1 MPITLIHSIGKFIA
15 KVLVNRL
22 TPMLQELLHVRQNA
36 FIKAFI
42 KGRFIHGS
50 FKLIHALAKH
60 LHARKV
66 PSLLLK
72 VDIARS
78 TRFLGC
84 SCCKPC
90 KPLASPPLGGT
101 GCPPCYLRLALRYCL
116 MEHQGR
122 GFVMLT
128 DLRQGDS
135 LSPLFFLLIMEVM
148 STMFRRA
155 DDWSLL
161 QPLNTQT
168 IPHRVSLYADD
179 MVMFLARGSR
189 ISSLLVI
196 FYRCSRT
203 CPALVAI
210 WQSANWPRS
219 VILRSKLKWRSP
231 SSHARRCISPSNI

>member
-1 MPITLIHSIGKFIA
+1 MVLLPKTMDIEAIKDYMPITLIHSIGKLIA

-128 DLRQGDS
+128 TCVRETPS
-135 LSPLFFLLIMEVM
+135 HPCSFF
-148 STMFRRA
+148 
-155 DDWSLL
+155 
-161 QPLNTQT
+161 
-168 IPHRVSLYADD
+168 
-179 MVMFLARGSR
+179 
-189 ISSLLVI
+189 SS
-196 FYRCSRT
+196 
-203 CPALVAI
+203 
-210 WQSANWPRS
+210 
-219 VILRSKLKWRSP
+219 WRS
-231 SSHARRCISPSNI
+231 

>member
-1 MPITLIHSIGKFIA
+1 LQTLQAIGFSTTWRDWVSA
-15 KVLVNRL
+15 LLSSASTKVLLNGAPGERVC
-22 TPMLQELLHVRQNA
+22 
-36 FIKAFI
+36 
-42 KGRFIHGS
+42 
-50 FKLIHALAKH
+50 HAH
-60 LHARKV
+60 
-66 PSLLLK
+66 
-72 VDIARS
+72 
-78 TRFLGC
+78 
-84 SCCKPC
+84 
-90 KPLASPPLGGT
+90 
-101 GCPPCYLRLALRYCL
+101 
-116 MEHQGR
+116 
-122 GFVMLT
+122 

-161 QPLNTQT
+161 QPLSTQT